1 MLTLFF
7 LAILNPTDD
16 GHRRSVE
23 LSRSLKSNRITTA
36 WVLTK
41 VADAM
46 ALPGN
51 RSIFSEFLKTL
62 ERSPL
67 VTILPPSETL
77 FRQGLDLYG
86 KRPDKAWTLTDCI
99 SFVVME
105 QEGLREALTG
115 DNHFT
120 QAGYTALLAPASA

>member
-1 MLTLFF
+1 
-7 LAILNPTDD
+7 
-16 GHRRSVE
+16 
-23 LSRSLKSNRITTA
+23 
-36 WVLTK
+36 
-41 VADAM
+41 M

-51 RSIFSEFLKTL
+51 RSIFLEFLKTL

-67 VTILPPSETL
+67 VTFLPPSETL

-120 QAGYTALLAPASA
+120 QAAYTALLAPDSA